1 MEKISDTMGV
11 NVYVEKQGDAA
22 DITLSERVKKAQE
35 DQDDR
40 NIKQREKEKNL
51 KNLQGLMLAAVRL
64 EAELL
69 PYADTAMALKKSD
82 SKLSKDFLYKEKGGT
97 LNKLEVSLP
106 LQALPDD
113 LVNLMAETKQ
123 GTTSADLLSTLN
135 SPNVSSAEV
144 SKKVIEQATTDDT
157 SATNSLLQ
165 QGSLTP
171 PLSSQERI
179 NAWSGTA
186 QNTSI
191 SLANVLRQTRLFSAM
206 QSPAVMNLDRSAE
219 ANNLIYRFDKWGA
232 THSVSVSSTDGRGV
246 TDVAATVVLR
256 PSDDLVGQRLTT
268 HLAIHEHGVN
278 PFLVKDYR
286 DQSSDR
292 QPSQQSESSDESE

>member
-11 NVYVEKQGDAA
+11 NVYVEKQDNAA
-22 DITLSERVKKAQE
+22 DITLSERVKKAQEDQDDRNRVKKAQE

-51 KNLQGLMLAAVRL
+51 KNLQGLMLAPLRL

-69 PYADTAMALKKSD
+69 PDADTAMALKQSD
-82 SKLSKDFLYKEKGGT
+82 SKLSKDFLYKEKSET
-97 LNKLEVSLP
+97 LNKLELSLP

-113 LVNLMAETKQ
+113 LANLMAETKQ
-123 GTTSADLLSTLN
+123 RTTLADL
-135 SPNVSSAEV
+135 
-144 SKKVIEQATTDDT
+144 SKKVIEQATTDDA

-171 PLSSQERI
+171 PLFSQEKI
-179 NAWSGTA
+179 NAWSDTP
-186 QNTSI
+186 QNTSA

-206 QSPAVMNLDRSAE
+206 QSQAAMNLDSSAE

-268 HLAIHEHGVN
+268 HLATHEHGVT